1 MSTTQDRISSAF
13 NTGNLSELT
22 EKISDVLENP
32 VIYTAVVIEYIE
44 NPKKIINESMNV
56 PELKW
61 EFGSKS
67 AQGQT
72 ASTEPVPA
80 IESLLTGNREFN
92 PGDINAKK
100 QIYQLPRN
108 TILASIV
115 NNKSSHKEE
124 NFEILYPFFPPHL
137 SFPVKAGE
145 KVWVFFENN
154 LGEKGQGYWLCRK
167 PALLQVDDVN
177 YTHIDRASEI
187 FTVLSETTS
196 GGTDLNNPYTFPS
209 GGQGISDDQTLPGA
223 APYDEILKAS
233 ISYKNFTG
241 EPVPRYTKKC
251 GDLVIQGSNNTLIS
265 LGEDKSLSLE
275 QEAAG
280 EAAIATQSINTS
292 KIKDKGAIDI
302 VTGRGRLPIPVG
314 QPDNAAELL
323 EGAMYQ
329 VNTLTGGLVVEN
341 KRGTDYQDLIYKEQ
355 DKYNPGNYDD
365 SILNEG
371 DVDFINDL
379 SRIYLSM
386 RSTIDRDFDIQIQGI
401 TDGQEGLTGN
411 YGHANDPSD
420 RLEAPA
426 IVLKT
431 DQLRL
436 VARQDL
442 RITIGDKEKGSA
454 VVFKPDGN
462 IVFIPGPD
470 GIIKLGGEDA
480 DKAILCVD
488 GSVEAEE
495 SPPGTVTAASSGGN
509 MLISS
514 GGGTLGAG
522 GLNGTYSSKILVK

>member
-1 MSTTQDRISSAF
+1 
-13 NTGNLSELT
+13 
-22 EKISDVLENP
+22 
-32 VIYTAVVIEYIE
+32 
-44 NPKKIINESMNV
+44 
-56 PELKW
+56 
-61 EFGSKS
+61 
-67 AQGQT
+67 
-72 ASTEPVPA
+72 
-80 IESLLTGNREFN
+80 
-92 PGDINAKK
+92 
-100 QIYQLPRN
+100 
-108 TILASIV
+108 
-115 NNKSSHKEE
+115 
-124 NFEILYPFFPPHL
+124 
-137 SFPVKAGE
+137 
-145 KVWVFFENN
+145 
-154 LGEKGQGYWLCRK
+154 
-167 PALLQVDDVN
+167 
-177 YTHIDRASEI
+177 
-187 FTVLSETTS
+187 
-196 GGTDLNNPYTFPS
+196 
-209 GGQGISDDQTLPGA
+209 
-223 APYDEILKAS
+223 
-233 ISYKNFTG
+233 
-241 EPVPRYTKKC
+241 
-251 GDLVIQGSNNTLIS
+251 
-265 LGEDKSLSLE
+265 
-275 QEAAG
+275 
-280 EAAIATQSINTS
+280 
-292 KIKDKGAIDI
+292 
-302 VTGRGRLPIPVG
+302 
-314 QPDNAAELL
+314 AAELL

-480 DKAILCVD
+480 DKAILC
-488 GSVEAEE
+488 
-495 SPPGTVTAASSGGN
+495 
-509 MLISS
+509 
-514 GGGTLGAG
+514 
-522 GLNGTYSSKILVK
+522 